1 MSSRTIPNASLS
13 WSRDTRLTR
22 CLFYSGIHRQV
33 ANAHSSTRAESSIAL
48 TSHSSDANRSQFDLL
63 LLSLIQTLTASKY
76 RDLDYRL
83 IQRQVKEELQLEK
96 QNVGTSTPASRTR
109 LFETGTNEDRARSLR
124 SLQDPAPTIAY
135 IIANNPT
142 EFSTTIESLLDTK
155 EHYHN
160 SKAIL
165 LRLCK
170 LADHK
175 IWGVRQQ
182 LIERKVFPNLAIE
195 LTIEHCH
202 DEICFMNR
210 ILRGQPEWLTNGID
224 PVTKTSLTSIME
236 FVFSSL
242 NDELTSEQPDNIA
255 VNRLLRILSGMIG
268 LMNLSLNAEQLE
280 ISLGVL
286 EMTPLIPSTV
296 DVKICLILMSAA
308 QLLKYSQPRVER
320 ILHQMVRCQDSPQ
333 VLSLLIFFQQQQL
346 LKIDDLASRS
356 LSMSI
361 VIPRGGLM
369 ELSALFSSLFS
380 SVELSQCAL
389 NIGRPKSLELEPKSL
404 TATSKSSPE
413 LPHQFSQED
422 SELRSTANLIAGHL
436 LQQDIFHKSSID
448 VQRWVMEQIQASTVP
463 LDANMIHLLRA
474 YTSAIARSNHITRIP
489 EREIRA
495 SFSNPSEDPTPAK
508 VLLVLYMLMNNDVC
522 VANLGSS
529 NMERV
534 REYNATLLEYVQVRK
549 VALYVQNFQD
559 GVAFR
564 AVQPMFLKLVN
575 AQFPELFDVTTLL
588 LEESISTSSST
599 KALPGLTMGSTGMVA
614 TNTDTNLPSMASKDP
629 VAFMEPHFHSIRQ
642 HLNSPDSAVKGKYM
656 EQIYNSVHCVHCYHA
671 FQRLSQVDRQSM
683 ARNIVQASL
692 PSLLDPR
699 SSPAVMEAFK
709 NTWDRLNSIMPH
721 ELWALTI
728 QALLPQPS
736 SNTLPGPAL
745 PNSAVRNGSQTISKE
760 PEERQ
765 QQEQQRSQKPQ
776 QDYYTFEWLVQDPLL
791 LFKVDFRVFRSP
803 MIFRLFIQILGAVM
817 VGSRHW
823 FRKQFHASQAIPLA
837 PQNRNPAQVQRR
849 QFKEVNLSTMLY
861 IQDSTL
867 IQLMLEACEARP
879 EDLSLSTKPIKQGKN
894 SKQGKSAKGDKGP
907 PTEISEALQ
916 EVRVVTFNFL
926 HQLFI
931 DHKIFPKLVHFQ
943 GYAMDLLP
951 ATVAGID
958 SIHVCLDFLQEL
970 LFANAPASMLASSS
984 VASSTGAGVGAGGP
998 GEVRVDLAPQVFA
1011 LRLAAHLCA
1020 RFPLRNTLQ
1029 MAEEVILPRLQALAI
1044 STGFSKVVLESAV
1057 ILVKAFPS
1065 LRSEIIRILRETSGP
1080 QDKIAL
1086 QRTID
1091 AIVSELQDPVAL
1103 DKSLLHQGK
1112 VAGAVAGVA
1121 GSVSG
1126 SGSAESGVSGLAS
1139 SLWDVSGVGAAEE
1152 KITESGAVGVNI
1164 SGSAGAGGK

>member
-1 MSSRTIPNASLS
+1 MLMRKDQPLAAL
-13 WSRDTRLTR
+13 
-22 CLFYSGIHRQV
+22 V
-33 ANAHSSTRAESSIAL
+33 ALVA
-48 TSHSSDANRSQFDLL
+48 
-63 LLSLIQTLTASKY
+63 TLTVSKY

-96 QNVGTSTPASRTR
+96 QNAATSTPTSRTR

-124 SLQDPAPTIAY
+124 SLQDPAPMIAY

-142 EFSTTIESLLDTK
+142 EFSLTIESLLDAK
-155 EHYHN
+155 GHFHN

-320 ILHQMVRCQDSPQ
+320 ILHQMIRCQDSPQ

-380 SVELSQCAL
+380 SEELSQCAL
-389 NIGRPKSLELEPKSL
+389 NIGRPKSLESEPKSS
-404 TATSKSSPE
+404 TEISPPE
-413 LPHQFSQED
+413 SPHQFSQED
-422 SELRSTANLIAGHL
+422 SELRSIANLITGHL
-436 LQQDIFHKSSID
+436 LQQDIFHKSSTD

-534 REYNATLLEYVQVRK
+534 QEYNSTLLEYVQVRK

-599 KALPGLTMGSTGMVA
+599 KAHPGSTLGSTDMVT
-614 TNTDTNLPSMASKDP
+614 TNVDTNLCKDP

-656 EQIYNSVHCVHCYHA
+656 A
-671 FQRLSQVDRQSM
+671 
-683 ARNIVQASL
+683 
-692 PSLLDPR
+692 
-699 SSPAVMEAFK
+699 
-709 NTWDRLNSIMPH
+709 
-721 ELWALTI
+721 
-728 QALLPQPS
+728 
-736 SNTLPGPAL
+736 
-745 PNSAVRNGSQTISKE
+745 
-760 PEERQ
+760 
-765 QQEQQRSQKPQ
+765 
-776 QDYYTFEWLVQDPLL
+776 
-791 LFKVDFRVFRSP
+791 
-803 MIFRLFIQILGAVM
+803 
-817 VGSRHW
+817 
-823 FRKQFHASQAIPLA
+823 
-837 PQNRNPAQVQRR
+837 
-849 QFKEVNLSTMLY
+849 
-861 IQDSTL
+861 
-867 IQLMLEACEARP
+867 
-879 EDLSLSTKPIKQGKN
+879 
-894 SKQGKSAKGDKGP
+894 
-907 PTEISEALQ
+907 
-916 EVRVVTFNFL
+916 
-926 HQLFI
+926 
-931 DHKIFPKLVHFQ
+931 
-943 GYAMDLLP
+943 
-951 ATVAGID
+951 
-958 SIHVCLDFLQEL
+958 
-970 LFANAPASMLASSS
+970 
-984 VASSTGAGVGAGGP
+984 
-998 GEVRVDLAPQVFA
+998 
-1011 LRLAAHLCA
+1011 
-1020 RFPLRNTLQ
+1020 
-1029 MAEEVILPRLQALAI
+1029 
-1044 STGFSKVVLESAV
+1044 
-1057 ILVKAFPS
+1057 
-1065 LRSEIIRILRETSGP
+1065 
-1080 QDKIAL
+1080 
-1086 QRTID
+1086 
-1091 AIVSELQDPVAL
+1091 
-1103 DKSLLHQGK
+1103 
-1112 VAGAVAGVA
+1112 
-1121 GSVSG
+1121 
-1126 SGSAESGVSGLAS
+1126 
-1139 SLWDVSGVGAAEE
+1139 
-1152 KITESGAVGVNI
+1152 
-1164 SGSAGAGGK
+1164 

>member
-1 MSSRTIPNASLS
+1 MGSASEAFLLIE
-13 WSRDTRLTR
+13 TGGNPRL
-22 CLFYSGIHRQV
+22 HP
-33 ANAHSSTRAESSIAL
+33 AL
-48 TSHSSDANRSQFDLL
+48 T
-63 LLSLIQTLTASKY
+63 LTVSKY

-96 QNVGTSTPASRTR
+96 QNAATSTSTSRMR

-124 SLQDPAPTIAY
+124 SLRDPAPMITY

-142 EFSTTIESLLDTK
+142 EFSPTIESLLDTK
-155 EHYHN
+155 EHFHN

-320 ILHQMVRCQDSPQ
+320 ILHQMIRCQDSPQ
-333 VLSLLIFFQQQQL
+333 VLNLLIFFQQQQL

-369 ELSALFSSLFS
+369 ELSTLFSSLFS
-380 SVELSQCAL
+380 SDELSQCAL
-389 NIGRPKSLELEPKSL
+389 NIGRSKSLESEPKSS
-404 TATSKSSPE
+404 TEISPPE
-413 LPHQFSQED
+413 SPHQFSQED
-422 SELRSTANLIAGHL
+422 SELRSTANLVTGHL
-436 LQQDIFHKSSID
+436 LQQDIFHKSSTD

-489 EREIRA
+489 EQEIRA

-534 REYNATLLEYVQVRK
+534 KEYNSTLLEYVQVRK

-588 LEESISTSSST
+588 LEESISTSSSAKVHPRST
-599 KALPGLTMGSTGMVA
+599 LGSTDMVA
-614 TNTDTNLPSMASKDP
+614 TNADTNLCKDP
-629 VAFMEPHFHSIRQ
+629 VAFMEPHFYSIRQ

-656 EQIYNSVHCVHCYHA
+656 A
-671 FQRLSQVDRQSM
+671 
-683 ARNIVQASL
+683 
-692 PSLLDPR
+692 
-699 SSPAVMEAFK
+699 
-709 NTWDRLNSIMPH
+709 
-721 ELWALTI
+721 
-728 QALLPQPS
+728 
-736 SNTLPGPAL
+736 
-745 PNSAVRNGSQTISKE
+745 
-760 PEERQ
+760 
-765 QQEQQRSQKPQ
+765 
-776 QDYYTFEWLVQDPLL
+776 
-791 LFKVDFRVFRSP
+791 
-803 MIFRLFIQILGAVM
+803 
-817 VGSRHW
+817 
-823 FRKQFHASQAIPLA
+823 
-837 PQNRNPAQVQRR
+837 
-849 QFKEVNLSTMLY
+849 
-861 IQDSTL
+861 
-867 IQLMLEACEARP
+867 
-879 EDLSLSTKPIKQGKN
+879 
-894 SKQGKSAKGDKGP
+894 
-907 PTEISEALQ
+907 
-916 EVRVVTFNFL
+916 
-926 HQLFI
+926 
-931 DHKIFPKLVHFQ
+931 
-943 GYAMDLLP
+943 
-951 ATVAGID
+951 
-958 SIHVCLDFLQEL
+958 
-970 LFANAPASMLASSS
+970 
-984 VASSTGAGVGAGGP
+984 
-998 GEVRVDLAPQVFA
+998 
-1011 LRLAAHLCA
+1011 
-1020 RFPLRNTLQ
+1020 
-1029 MAEEVILPRLQALAI
+1029 
-1044 STGFSKVVLESAV
+1044 
-1057 ILVKAFPS
+1057 
-1065 LRSEIIRILRETSGP
+1065 
-1080 QDKIAL
+1080 
-1086 QRTID
+1086 
-1091 AIVSELQDPVAL
+1091 
-1103 DKSLLHQGK
+1103 
-1112 VAGAVAGVA
+1112 
-1121 GSVSG
+1121 
-1126 SGSAESGVSGLAS
+1126 
-1139 SLWDVSGVGAAEE
+1139 
-1152 KITESGAVGVNI
+1152 
-1164 SGSAGAGGK
+1164 

>member
-1 MSSRTIPNASLS
+1 MIAS
-13 WSRDTRLTR
+13 
-22 CLFYSGIHRQV
+22 
-33 ANAHSSTRAESSIAL
+33 
-48 TSHSSDANRSQFDLL
+48 
-63 LLSLIQTLTASKY
+63 
-76 RDLDYRL
+76 
-83 IQRQVKEELQLEK
+83 
-96 QNVGTSTPASRTR
+96 
-109 LFETGTNEDRARSLR
+109 
-124 SLQDPAPTIAY
+124 

-142 EFSTTIESLLDTK
+142 EFSSTIESLLDAK
-155 EHYHN
+155 EHYNN

-170 LADHK
+170 LASHK
-175 IWGVRQQ
+175 IWGVRQR

-210 ILRGQPEWLTNGID
+210 VLRGQPEWLTNGID

-242 NDELTSEQPDNIA
+242 NDELTSERPDNIA

-280 ISLGVL
+280 ISLGIL

-296 DVKICLILMSAA
+296 HVKICLILMSAT

-320 ILHQMVRCQDSPQ
+320 VLHQMIRSQDSPQ
-333 VLSLLIFFQQQQL
+333 VLNLLIYFQQQKL
-346 LKIDDLASRS
+346 LLIDDLASRS

-380 SVELSQCAL
+380 SEELSLCAL
-389 NIGRPKSLELEPKSL
+389 NIGRSKSLDSEAMSPP
-404 TATSKSSPE
+404 ATSRTLQEPQY
-413 LPHQFSQED
+413 QFSQED
-422 SELRSTANLIAGHL
+422 SELRSTANSIVGHL
-436 LQQDIFHKSSID
+436 LQQDVFHKSSTD

-489 EREIRA
+489 EQEIRA
-495 SFSNPSEDPTPAK
+495 CFSNPSEDPTPAK

-522 VANLGSS
+522 ISNLGSS
-529 NMERV
+529 NMERA
-534 REYNATLLEYVQVRK
+534 REYDATLLEYVQVRK

-564 AVQPMFLKLVN
+564 AVQPMYLKLVN

-588 LEESISTSSST
+588 LEESLSTSLLT
-599 KALPGLTMGSTGMVA
+599 KAQSGSTLSTTGNA
-614 TNTDTNLPSMASKDP
+614 DANQHSAGSKDP
-629 VAFMEPHFHSIRQ
+629 FTFMGPYFHYIRQ
-642 HLNSPDSAVKGKYM
+642 HLNNPDAAVKGEYM
-656 EQIYNSVHCVHCYHA
+656 DYLFNTSSI
-671 FQRLSQVDRQSM
+671 
-683 ARNIVQASL
+683 
-692 PSLLDPR
+692 

-709 NTWDRLNSIMPH
+709 NTWDQLNSVMPH

-736 SNTLPGPAL
+736 SNPPYI
-745 PNSAVRNGSQTISKE
+745 PSMSNSAARNGLQTLTKGLVE
-760 PEERQ
+760 KQ
-765 QQEQQRSQKPQ
+765 QHLHKSQ
-776 QDYYTFEWLVQDPLL
+776 QDYYTFEWLMQDPLL

-837 PQNRNPAQVQRR
+837 SQNRNVSQVQRR

-867 IQLMLEACEARP
+867 IQLMLEACEARS
-879 EDLSLSTKPIKQGKN
+879 EDLTLSTKPLKQTKPGWGNRQGKA
-894 SKQGKSAKGDKGP
+894 GKGDKGNSKDSNKEVP
-907 PTEISEALQ
+907 PSDVSEALQ
-916 EVRVVTFNFL
+916 EVRIVTFNFL

-970 LFANAPASMLASSS
+970 LFASAPASMLSMNS
-984 VASSTGAGVGAGGP
+984 VASSTATGAGTGGP
-998 GEVRVDLAPQVFA
+998 GEARVDLAPQIFA

-1029 MAEEVILPRLQALAI
+1029 MAEDFILPRLQALAI
-1044 STGFSKVVLESAV
+1044 STGFAKVILESAV
-1057 ILVKAFPS
+1057 ILAKAFPS
-1065 LRSEIIRILRETSGP
+1065 LRGEIVRILRETSGP

-1086 QRTID
+1086 QRTTD
-1091 AIVSELQDPVAL
+1091 AIASELQDPVVL
-1103 DKSLLHQGK
+1103 DKSLL
-1112 VAGAVAGVA
+1112 
-1121 GSVSG
+1121 
-1126 SGSAESGVSGLAS
+1126 
-1139 SLWDVSGVGAAEE
+1139 
-1152 KITESGAVGVNI
+1152 
-1164 SGSAGAGGK
+1164 

>member
-1 MSSRTIPNASLS
+1 MPIAAK
-13 WSRDTRLTR
+13 
-22 CLFYSGIHRQV
+22 YS
-33 ANAHSSTRAESSIAL
+33 N
-48 TSHSSDANRSQFDLL
+48 
-63 LLSLIQTLTASKY
+63 
-76 RDLDYRL
+76 LDYRL

-96 QNVGTSTPASRTR
+96 QNVGTSSPASRTR

-124 SLQDPAPTIAY
+124 SLQDAAPLITS

-142 EFSTTIESLLDTK
+142 EFSTTIETLLDTK
-155 EHYHN
+155 EHHHN

-210 ILRGQPEWLTNGID
+210 ILRGQPEWLTNGVD

-268 LMNLSLNAEQLE
+268 LMNLSLNVEQLE

-286 EMTPLIPSTV
+286 EMTPLVPSTV

-308 QLLKYSQPRVER
+308 QLLKYSQAR
-320 ILHQMVRCQDSPQ
+320 QK
-333 VLSLLIFFQQQQL
+333 LLN
-346 LKIDDLASRS
+346 IDDFASRS

-369 ELSALFSSLFS
+369 ELSTLFTSLFS
-380 SVELSQCAL
+380 NEELSQCAL
-389 NIGRPKSLELEPKSL
+389 NIGRLKPSESESTSSLGNSGLPSDSL
-404 TATSKSSPE
+404 
-413 LPHQFSQED
+413 HQSTLED

-436 LQQDIFHKSSID
+436 LQQDTFHKSATD
-448 VQRWVMEQIQASTVP
+448 VQRWVMEQIKASTVP

-489 EREIRA
+489 EQEIRA
-495 SFSNPSEDPTPAK
+495 CFSNPSEDPTPSK

-522 VANLGSS
+522 VVNLGSS

-534 REYNATLLEYVQVRK
+534 REYDATLLEYVQVRK

-575 AQFPELFDVTTLL
+575 SQFPELFDVTTLL
-588 LEESISTSSST
+588 LEESISTSLLSISQEGSSVNST
-599 KALPGLTMGSTGMVA
+599 GITDMHHNLPG
-614 TNTDTNLPSMASKDP
+614 SKDP
-629 VAFMEPHFHSIRQ
+629 VAFMESHFHAIRQ
-642 HLNSPDSAVKGKYM
+642 HLNNPDAAVKG
-656 EQIYNSVHCVHCYHA
+656 YHA

-683 ARNIVQASL
+683 VSGIVQASL
-692 PSLLDPR
+692 PSLLDSR

-709 NTWDRLNSIMPH
+709 NTWDQLNSIMPH

-728 QALLPQPS
+728 QALLPQQSTNAS
-736 SNTLPGPAL
+736 SATTTSS
-745 PNSAVRNGSQTISKE
+745 SATRNGFQTVTKE
-760 PEERQ
+760 LKDK
-765 QQEQQRSQKPQ
+765 QRDFLQAQ
-776 QDYYTFEWLVQDPLL
+776 RQDYYTFEWLVQDPLL

-837 PQNRNPAQVQRR
+837 PLNRTPAQAQRR

-879 EDLSLSTKPIKQGKN
+879 EDLVNVKPTKSKSNKQGKGGKGERGG
-894 SKQGKSAKGDKGP
+894 SKDAAA
-907 PTEISEALQ
+907 EISEILQ

-943 GYAMDLLP
+943 GYSIDLLP
-951 ATVAGID
+951 ATVTGID

-970 LFANAPASMLASSS
+970 LFASAPTSMLATNSSS
-984 VASSTGAGVGAGGP
+984 TAVGVGGVP

-1029 MAEEVILPRLQALAI
+1029 MAEDFILPRLQALVI
-1044 STGFSKVVLESAV
+1044 STGFSKAVLESAV

-1065 LRSEIIRILRETSGP
+1065 LRTEIIRILREASGP
-1080 QDKIAL
+1080 QDKIPL
-1086 QRTID
+1086 QRTLD
-1091 AIVSELQDPVAL
+1091 AINLELQDPATL
-1103 DKSLLHQGK
+1103 DKSI
-1112 VAGAVAGVA
+1112 
-1121 GSVSG
+1121 
-1126 SGSAESGVSGLAS
+1126 LAS
-1139 SLWDVSGVGAAEE
+1139 QVSASCATDVKVGESISTIIDDLAGLSAFGEELSSEKMSLQ
-1152 KITESGAVGVNI
+1152 
-1164 SGSAGAGGK
+1164 